1 MEVLEKFYWLFID
14 SALYVILYLI
24 FILLVIGVLLKTM
37 IDKIFYSLF
46 GALDNIWNF
55 SLKPNNKKGE
65 NMIDKI
71 KKAVVHYWTDHREVV
86 IIVGVILAICII
98 Q

>member
-1 MEVLEKFYWLFID
+1 MLEKLYWLFLD
-14 SALYVILYLI
+14 SSFYVILYLI

-55 SLKPNNKKGE
+55 SLKAKNKKGE

-71 KKAVVHYWTDHREVV
+71 KKAAMHYWTDHREVV
-86 IIVGVILAICII
+86 IIVSVILAICII